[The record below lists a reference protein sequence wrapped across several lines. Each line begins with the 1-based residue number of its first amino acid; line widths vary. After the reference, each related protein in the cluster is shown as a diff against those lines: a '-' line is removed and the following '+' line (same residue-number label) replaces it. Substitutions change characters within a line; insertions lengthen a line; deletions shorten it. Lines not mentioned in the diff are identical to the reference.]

1 MNIAICDDNVEF
13 TDEIKRYVEFYFFD
27 NNKSCD
33 IYVFNDGKTACESKI
48 EFDIAFLDI
57 EVGEYSGL
65 DIGREMKKANNNIL
79 FIVVT
84 AYSKY
89 LDDAFDMNVLR
100 FLEKPI
106 VPERLYGGLDR
117 AVEIIDKA
125 TVSFFLCDD
134 KNTYKSI
141 LAEDI
146 VMVVTEYRHTR
157 VYTMNGS
164 YSTNQKLCVW
174 QNKLTASY
182 FVMPHG
188 SYIINMNKIIQFSR
202 TEIVLRGVEDYTVT
216 VAPKR
221 QSEFKRILTRYLESR
236 Q

>member
-1 MNIAICDDNVEF
+1 MNIAICDDSIEF
-13 TDEIKRYVEFYFFD
+13 AEEIKQYVEFYFFD
-27 NNKSCD
+27 NNKDCN
-33 IYVFNDGKTACESKI
+33 IYVFNDGKTACESEI

-57 EVGEYSGL
+57 EIGEYSGL
-65 DIGREMKKANNNIL
+65 DIGRKMKKNNSGIL

-106 VPERLYGGLDR
+106 DPERLYGGLER
-117 AVEIIDKA
+117 AIEIIDKA
-125 TVSFFLCDD
+125 TVSFFLCDEE
-134 KNTYKSI
+134 NTYKSI

-146 VMVVTEYRHTR
+146 VMVATEYRHTR
-157 VYTMNGS
+157 VYTVNGS
-164 YSTNQKLCVW
+164 YSANQKLSIW
-174 QNKLTASY
+174 QDKLTASY
-182 FVMPHG
+182 FVTPHA
-188 SYIINMNKIIQFSR
+188 SYIINMNKIVQFSR
-202 TEIVLRGVEDYTVT
+202 THVVLRGLEDYTIS

-221 QSEFKRILTRYLESR
+221 QSEFKRILTSYLESR